1 MPDSDHFH
9 DDTLFFD
16 LVDDPIVSHSETP
29 VGGEVTD
36 ESFAPIRIFRKDG
49 FDLMEDS
56 ALPGFIDLFEIFDDF
71 VVDEDLIAQEPSP
84 ALRG

>member
-1 MPDSDHFH
+1 MLDSDHFH

-16 LVDDPIVSHSETP
+16 LVDDPIVSHSEMP
-29 VGGEVTD
+29 VGREVAD
-36 ESFAPIRIFRKDG
+36 ESFAPVGIFRKDR
-49 FDLMEDS
+49 FDFVEDS
-56 ALPGFIDLFEIFDDF
+56 ALPGFVDLFEIFDDL